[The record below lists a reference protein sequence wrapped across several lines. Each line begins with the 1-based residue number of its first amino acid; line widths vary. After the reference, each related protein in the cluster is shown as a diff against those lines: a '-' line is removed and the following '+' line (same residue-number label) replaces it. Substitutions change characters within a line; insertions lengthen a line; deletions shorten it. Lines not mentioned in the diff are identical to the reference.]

1 MGVFGHGGWLSKAE
15 KKVEHAAEVVYDTGK
30 TALLQTTH
38 GLGNMVEA
46 GYDLATGDLKGAQKE
61 FAKATG
67 QLTEGVLAAATIT
80 SPGATTLNLI
90 SGGGVNK
97 INKIGGQ
104 GASMLANYATGNWNA
119 GSQKLEDITGWD
131 VDNSIAEANERAAQK
146 AYQAEVDAANAA
158 AERNRRA
165 NLLSL
170 RKSLTPSLSRSSQGG
185 AAASSMTKSQGGI
198 ILG

>member
-1 MGVFGHGGWLSKAE
+1 MGVFGHGGLLSKAAHGT
-15 KKVEHAAEVVYDTGK
+15 KKAGK
-30 TALLQTTH
+30 TVIDAGKAALLNTTH
-38 GLGNMVEA
+38 GVGNMLEA
-46 GYDLATGDLKGAQKE
+46 GYNLATGDLKGAQKD

-67 QLTEGVLAAATIT
+67 QLTEGFLASETLVN
-80 SPGATTLNLI
+80 PGAMALNMA

-97 INKIGGQ
+97 VNAIGGELS
-104 GASMLANYATGNWNA
+104 SMAVNYATGNFNA
-119 GSQKLEDITGWD
+119 GSQNLENITGWD
-131 VDNSIAEANERAAQK
+131 IDNSIAEDRERAAQA